1 MKRPADWSGHF
12 ASAQPVDVE
21 IGFGNG
27 DFLVRTA
34 QTQPQRNFVGIEQQW
49 ERVYKTLKKVNRSEI
64 DNVRVLLVDAW
75 VALERLFLPRS
86 IERIYCLIPCPWP
99 KKEHAKHRLFSQSF
113 LKLMN
118 SRLKPH
124 GQATIVTDHQP
135 YYAWVLEQGEGTG
148 FLIEAKEIATQYNTK
163 YERKWVEQGQE
174 HFFELA
180 LTKKEHVDVPVKED
194 VTLQPYFID
203 TLDPRQFKFEKVSGP
218 TTVVFKELIADE
230 KQKKAMLHLV
240 VAEEKL
246 TQHLWVAIF
255 PIEGRW
261 CIAPALGQNFIP
273 SQGVAEALQAVYQ
286 ACQGS

>member
-86 IERIYCLIPCPWP
+86 IERIYCLFPCPWP

-113 LKLMN
+113 L
-118 SRLKPH
+118 
-124 GQATIVTDHQP
+124 I
-135 YYAWVLEQGEGTG
+135 
-148 FLIEAKEIATQYNTK
+148 
-163 YERKWVEQGQE
+163 
-174 HFFELA
+174 
-180 LTKKEHVDVPVKED
+180 
-194 VTLQPYFID
+194 
-203 TLDPRQFKFEKVSGP
+203 
-218 TTVVFKELIADE
+218 
-230 KQKKAMLHLV
+230 
-240 VAEEKL
+240 
-246 TQHLWVAIF
+246 QH
-255 PIEGRW
+255 
-261 CIAPALGQNFIP
+261 
-273 SQGVAEALQAVYQ
+273 
-286 ACQGS
+286 

>member
-1 MKRPADWSGHF
+1 MTVNYIK
-12 ASAQPVDVE
+12 E
-21 IGFGNG
+21 N
-27 DFLVRTA
+27 FL
-34 QTQPQRNFVGIEQQW
+34 RNI
-49 ERVYKTLKKVNRSEI
+49 
-64 DNVRVLLVDAW
+64 
-75 VALERLFLPRS
+75 
-86 IERIYCLIPCPWP
+86 
-99 KKEHAKHRLFSQSF
+99 
-113 LKLMN
+113 
-118 SRLKPH
+118 
-124 GQATIVTDHQP
+124 
-135 YYAWVLEQGEGTG
+135 
-148 FLIEAKEIATQYNTK
+148 
-163 YERKWVEQGQE
+163 
-174 HFFELA
+174 
-180 LTKKEHVDVPVKED
+180 TKKYHQIGIPLFFNVL
-194 VTLQPYFID
+194 TLQPYFID